1 MQVETTP
8 IPGLLVIKP
17 KSFGDRRGFFLET
30 FQQERYRAAG
40 VDAVFV
46 QDNQSRSLRGALRGL
61 HYQRQRPQGKLVY
74 VTRGRIW
81 DVVVDIRRGS
91 PTFGRWYG
99 QELDD
104 QEHHQVYAPPGVAHG
119 FCVLSEE
126 ADFFY
131 KCTDY
136 YQPELEMAVRW
147 DDPELAIAWPLDA
160 PVLSDKDLAAPLLRD
175 IPPEHLPVFKG

>member
-17 KSFGDRRGFFLET
+17 NSFGDRRGFFLET
-30 FQQERYRAAG
+30 YQQERYRAAG
-40 VDAVFV
+40 IDAPFV

-61 HYQRQRPQGKLVY
+61 HYQRRRPQGKLVY

-91 PTFGRWYG
+91 PAFGQWYG

-104 QEHHQVYAPPGVAHG
+104 RRHHQVYAPPGVAHG
-119 FCVLSEE
+119 FCVLSDE

-147 DDPELAIAWPLDA
+147 DDPDLAIAWPMKD
-160 PVLSDKDLAAPLLRD
+160 PVLSDKDLAAPLLKD
-175 IPPEHLPVFKG
+175 IPLDYLPEF